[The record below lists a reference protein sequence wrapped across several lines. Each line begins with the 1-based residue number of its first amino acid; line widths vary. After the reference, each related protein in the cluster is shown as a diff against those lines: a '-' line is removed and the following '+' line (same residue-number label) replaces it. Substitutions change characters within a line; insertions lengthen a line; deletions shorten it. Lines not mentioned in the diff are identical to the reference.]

1 MRGMVDV
8 QDRRLPSQGLGRAG
22 SKVAWSSLG
31 EIAEAIRK
39 ALPFRADELG
49 RVVEGAGLVAPGLKV
64 EHVVRAFHDG
74 KARAPFRLVRR
85 GGVTILVSSTS
96 VTAAETVLSEANLLI
111 LHWGLCTVGTV
122 VDRLRSLKRGRG
134 GSDATVRILAAVP
147 RVIWL
152 DDARQWFSMAG
163 LNSRLLMAI
172 GKVFAVVS
180 SIPLAQLKD
189 GLSKRAHAIV
199 TAPAGVLE
207 AYLSKVA
214 GCIVERGWVR
224 PTPVFVPAALD
235 RHEGTLI
242 ALLTRHGGSLAWA
255 PLRRLAKAAGV
266 GLGAVHNIVRTSPLL
281 SADPSRVRLLWAFDR
296 FEPAALPG

>member
-1 MRGMVDV
+1 MKD
-8 QDRRLPSQGLGRAG
+8 
-22 SKVAWSSLG
+22 
-31 EIAEAIRK
+31 IAEAIRQ

-49 RVVEGAGLVAPGLKV
+49 RVIQAAGLAAPGLKV

-111 LHWGLCTVGTV
+111 LHWGLCTVGMV
-122 VDRLRSLKRGRG
+122 ADRLRSLKRGRG
-134 GSDATVRILAAVP
+134 RTDATVRILGAVP
-147 RVIWL
+147 RVVWL

-163 LNSRLLMAI
+163 LNSRLLVAI
-172 GKVFAVVS
+172 GKVFAVVG
-180 SIPLAQLKD
+180 SIPLTQLKD

-224 PTPVFVPAALD
+224 PASAFAPVALD

-242 ALLTRHGGSLAWA
+242 ALLSRHGGSLAWDS
-255 PLRRLAKAAGV
+255 LRRLAKAAGV
-266 GLGAVHNIVRTSPLL
+266 GLGALHNIVRTSPLL
-281 SADPSRVRLLWAFDR
+281 SADPARVRLLWAFDR
-296 FEPAALPG
+296 FEPAALLG